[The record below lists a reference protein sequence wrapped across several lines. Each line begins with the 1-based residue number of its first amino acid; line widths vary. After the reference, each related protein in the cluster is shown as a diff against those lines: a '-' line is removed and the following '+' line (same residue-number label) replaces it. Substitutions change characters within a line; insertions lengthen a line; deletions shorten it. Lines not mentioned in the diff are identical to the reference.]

1 MTCTR
6 SSFARR
12 AAIVAL
18 ALAPCFGFLSTVA
31 TDDAEA
37 SVSISVAFDSLVQD
51 SVSAGVMTP
60 VEQYA
65 ALEKGRIYTY
75 TRVKVDNAIA
85 GDLGTGAEAWVV
97 TVGGVIGNVGQTVD
111 GEAVLHVGEPTL
123 LFIRPDPNFPGLYM
137 VTSRGQGQYA
147 VASDSAKKTKV
158 LLLGNGHGAVL
169 PPPPTAASS
178 KAPRV
183 LARDAIVG
191 HQLDETIRTVA
202 AAWGRLH
209 AK

>member
-1 MTCTR
+1 MTRTR
-6 SSFARR
+6 SIARG
-12 AAIVAL
+12 AAILAL
-18 ALAPCFGFLSTVA
+18 ALTPCFGLLSN
-31 TDDAEA
+31 AEA

-60 VEQYA
+60 VEQYT

-111 GEAVLHVGEPTL
+111 GEAVLHVGEPTM

-147 VASDSAKKTKV
+147 VANDSVKKTKV
-158 LLLGNGHGAVL
+158 LVLGNGHGAVL
-169 PPPPTAASS
+169 PPPTTASS

-191 HQLDETIRTVA
+191 HPLDETIRTVA